1 MLDMVAEGVEG
12 SAHLVPILAHPPKRT
27 SGAVAR
33 EELGKG
39 VCNIQNWKMRLWGS
53 EDQTFQE
60 II

>member
-39 VCNIQNWKMRLWGS
+39 VLLLIPYSHSNFELI
-53 EDQTFQE
+53 
-60 II
+60 